1 MSQNKGMR
9 KVNINKMEEESWQSP
24 KGKFGGLAKQVSA
37 ALGCDPSSTDIR
49 ERHPFAIEIA
59 RIPAGKSNWPY
70 HFHSAQWEFYH
81 VISGKGLVRP
91 EEGTT
96 EIVAGDA
103 FVFEPGQAH
112 QIINNGS
119 EDLVLYVV
127 ADNPIGESLYYPD
140 SDKWMVP
147 SPDDKLIRSEG
158 LDYYDGEE

>member
-1 MSQNKGMR
+1 
-9 KVNINKMEEESWQSP
+9 ME
-24 KGKFGGLAKQVSA
+24 
-37 ALGCDPSSTDIR
+37 
-49 ERHPFAIEIA
+49 
-59 RIPAGKSNWPY
+59 IPG
-70 HFHSAQWEFYH
+70 
-81 VISGKGLVRP
+81 
-91 EEGTT
+91 
-96 EIVAGDA
+96 GDA